1 VQVDLVVGQ
10 HEADALYALV
20 GAANRAHAIATD
32 YASPSGFGTALID
45 HEGRPA
51 SCWPT
56 TRIDLHQSLLTIDH
70 AAWVLD
76 RHGPL
81 RDDTAVSGRA
91 KVAVSEALFRVAD
104 RSCRSWAAPA
114 SPTTP
119 GSADLPRYPRLPDL

>member
-1 VQVDLVVGQ
+1 ML
-10 HEADALYALV
+10 AD
-20 GAANRAHAIATD
+20 N
-32 YASPSGFGTALID
+32 
-45 HEGRPA
+45 E
-51 SCWPT
+51 
-56 TRIDLHQSLLTIDH
+56 IDLHQSLLTIDH

-104 RSCRSWAAPA
+104 RSVQIMGGAGVT
-114 SPTTP
+114 TTP